1 MDAGVDEAGRGPVLG
16 PLVVAGVAGRAE
28 DVPDGAADSKTLT
41 PSRREALDTA
51 IRGTPDLAI
60 AVHEITADELNTRM
74 SAGES
79 LNDVEA
85 VAFTSVLD
93 ELGAT
98 RAIVDTVGADAE
110 AFGARLTA
118 AAAGACTVRA
128 EPQADATYPLVAAA
142 SIVAKVA
149 RDRAIEGIADTLG
162 ATIGS
167 GYPSDPTTRT
177 FLAEWR
183 KTSATPPPHTRIHWS
198 TIQDLGF
205 GTARLTDFPLQRRA
219 P

>member
-16 PLVVAGVAGRAE
+16 PLVVAGVAGRIE
-28 DVPDGAADSKTLT
+28 DVPDGTADSKALT
-41 PSRREALDTA
+41 PSRRAALDTA
-51 IRGTPDLAI
+51 IRRAPGLAL
-60 AVHEITADELNTRM
+60 AVREITADELNTRM
-74 SAGES
+74 SASES
-79 LNDVEA
+79 LNEIEA

-98 RAIVDTVGADAE
+98 RAIVDTVGTDAR
-110 AFGARLTA
+110 AFGTQLTA
-118 AAAGACTVRA
+118 ATTACQVRA

-162 ATIGS
+162 ANIGS
-167 GYPSDPTTRT
+167 GYPSDPATRA

-183 KTSATPPPHTRIHWS
+183 ETSATPPPHTRIHWR
-198 TIQDLGF
+198 TIQDLCF